1 MNFKNTIIIMTSNI
15 GSDEFNSKAVQIGFN
30 VTESEEA
37 KIIRDYA
44 EIREKIQAQLNEYFT
59 PEFLNRID
67 KTVTFN
73 PLDKTVMK
81 KIIVLQLDELVARM
95 KAVGIN
101 YSYDTKTVNHILK
114 ETYNPEYGA
123 RPVRR
128 FIQDSI
134 EDKIADAM
142 IEKK

>member
-73 PLDKTVMK
+73 PLDKAVMK

-95 KAVGIN
+95 KSVGI
-101 YSYDTKTVNHILK
+101 SFQYDTKTVNHILK